1 MDYLLSLL
9 AGLGLVYLLSRW
21 KRGIMPPG
29 PPKRPIIGIL
39 MDMPTDHDWKEFARW
54 GDTYGPLVSISVF
67 GTNVIIIN
75 TYKKAIEMLDK
86 KSPIYSGRPYI
97 VMTAD
102 LMGWGKSMG
111 LLPYGSRFRQTRKI
125 FHQELGSNSAIR
137 SFFPQEESQA
147 RNFLRLCVAQP
158 EKLLD
163 HCFQCVALRFKRIN
177 TPLTIMHRH
186 AGAIVLRVAYGY
198 KAKDNNDPI
207 VIAANEAMETLS
219 KSLAPG
225 AFLVNQIPILR
236 FLPEWFPGAGFK
248 KTARLWAPLYD
259 AMVDIPFNFVV
270 KQLTAVALYMF
281 FLMMCL
287 HPDVQR
293 RAQAEID
300 EVVGRDRLPTFE
312 DKDKMPYLE
321 ALTKEILRQHVP
333 VPTGLPHSTTEDD
346 IHDGW
351 YIPKGSLVL
360 ANIWKMSRDPSVY
373 QDPETFDPGRFL
385 GSNYEQDPRDYVY
398 GFAFDI
404 APMEVDGKVVFP
416 EFKTKTGTVS
426 HIEKFNCRITPRFSD
441 QKLSELLHS

>member
-163 HCFQCVALRFKRIN
+163 HCFQ
-177 TPLTIMHRH
+177 H

-270 KQLTAVALYMF
+270 KQLAAGTAEKSFTSKWLQKNLSDEDKDILKHGSGAMFGGKSFILEWCPGGETTAVALYMF

-333 VPTGLPHSTTEDD
+333 VPTGD
-346 IHDGW
+346 
-351 YIPKGSLVL
+351 
-360 ANIWKMSRDPSVY
+360 
-373 QDPETFDPGRFL
+373 
-385 GSNYEQDPRDYVY
+385 
-398 GFAFDI
+398 
-404 APMEVDGKVVFP
+404 
-416 EFKTKTGTVS
+416 
-426 HIEKFNCRITPRFSD
+426 
-441 QKLSELLHS
+441 KLSSSSA